1 MWCCPAQCRAVE
13 VGLAPSDHIQEGD
26 HDDHVV
32 QDQGDNDDA
41 NQVTRKLKPYQ

>member
-13 VGLAPSDHIQEGD
+13 VGLAPSDHQEGD

-32 QDQGDNDDA
+32 KDKDDNDDA
-41 NQVTRKLKPYQ
+41 ILMCAYQ